1 MTIRGDPL
9 EQTEGLNAPVAISV
23 SAHAMLLT
31 SVSLWSAFNA
41 PMHLGEAGTLAAGA
55 VSVNIVQGVPLSSAR
70 SRIPNPVANP
80 VEHSV
85 PAVPSDRTR
94 PPAQA
99 SEDDPN
105 AVEVESKRKKRPPK
119 PARTA
124 RKSKPPTRANQ
135 LSSSTGAAASSPI
148 FTGPGADGS
157 GGVAFGIGSP
167 FGARFGWYAEALQ
180 RRLAEEWRKTL
191 GQVSGRS
198 RKSAVVSFRILRN
211 GRIEDIRIAQTS
223 ANRSLDY
230 SAFRAVHNI
239 DPMQPLPPAMRRS
252 SIRIEMYFQLTN

>member
-9 EQTEGLNAPVAISV
+9 EQVEGINAPVAISV
-23 SAHAMLLT
+23 SAHALLLT

-41 PMHLGEAGTLAAGA
+41 PIHLGEAGHWPPA
-55 VSVNIVQGVPLSSAR
+55 PCLSTSCKEFRCRAPVRGFRIRWPTR
-70 SRIPNPVANP
+70 SST
-80 VEHSV
+80 SV

-191 GQVSGRS
+191 DRCPAGPGNRRWFPFAYCVMVGLRIFELPKPAPTARS
-198 RKSAVVSFRILRN
+198 I
-211 GRIEDIRIAQTS
+211 T
-223 ANRSLDY
+223 
-230 SAFRAVHNI
+230 
-239 DPMQPLPPAMRRS
+239 RRS
-252 SIRIEMYFQLTN
+252 ARSIM